1 MISSRSSGGRGPQGG
16 EVSLDKPEI
25 FLLQHLPAINLV
37 KAAPVEAAIQANHH
51 DSVLSTKRYY
61 VRVTSGKWN

>member
-37 KAAPVEAAIQANHH
+37 KAAPVEAEKA
-51 DSVLSTKRYY
+51 K
-61 VRVTSGKWN
+61 VRLN